1 MKVFRSARARWLAV
15 GAIVVLLGLA
25 GGVYV
30 FSQAYLDV
38 LFDTAALQSWLD
50 QFGILAPVVFIL
62 IQMLQVI
69 FAPIPGQAVALAAGY
84 LFGAVAGTIY
94 SMIGVVLGSAIAFLI
109 ARRYGRPAVESLLA
123 ADVIDRFD
131 EFVDWAGVPGLLVFV
146 LIPGLPDDAISFL
159 AGLAKFRLP
168 TFLGVI
174 IVGRLPAYVL
184 TVYAG
189 DSLAGGELLEALL
202 VLIVLIAVS
211 VLGYLKQDAI
221 QEALQ
226 NR

>member
-30 FSQAYLDV
+30 FSQAYLGFLLDA
-38 LFDTAALQSWLD
+38 AALQSWLD
-50 QFGILAPVVFIL
+50 QFGILAPLVFIL

-84 LFGAVAGTIY
+84 LFGAIAGTIY
-94 SMIGVVLGSAIAFLI
+94 SMIGVVIGSAIAFLI

-131 EFVDWAGVPGLLVFV
+131 EFVDWVGVPGLLVFV

-159 AGLAKFRLP
+159 AGLAQFRLT
-168 TFLGVI
+168 TFLGII

-221 QEALQ
+221 QDALQ